1 MPYEGPSAA
10 IATLGGS
17 PTWGLGDRFHELA
30 AEQGHARLGVHR
42 PRTPYGLGPQV
53 EHYRAPGGREFLRI
67 PTYGQVVGED
77 PLLRASEW
85 KTFWIL
91 WRAGVRVLLV
101 GGTSGSCD
109 WRRSASDE
117 DAVRPGDLVLP
128 RSYLP
133 RDTMPTGLPG
143 TELEFCLARQVAIM
157 DDPFCPA
164 LAGAIREEAHRVPG
178 FRFRRVHGP
187 EEDVVLNR
195 WLAGNGFESLASC
208 RELEL
213 YGRLTGMPV
222 ITGDC
227 VSPVLA
233 RVCGMHLGYYHVV
246 ANWGTGLE
254 PDDPTITL
262 DRLYLETLP
271 RVAATL
277 ELALLGRL
285 DEPTAVPLP
294 GAPALSPP
302 GVRAGVLPPAV
313 RARRLGLLL
322 PSSGTVQE
330 VDFYRR
336 VPSHVTVHA
345 ARMRLPATTA
355 ADEVRMLDAHVLPA
369 AADLATIRP
378 DVVVFSCT
386 SAGALRGRDY
396 EARLCEEIAAAANAP
411 VVSTMHAVRGELARL
426 GLRSVAVVTPYPEAL
441 TGPIR
446 AGLEADG
453 LAVPVASGLGLT
465 DSLEIAAVPP
475 EAIARFAVETFRQGP
490 ADAVFVACCTFRA
503 FDARDTIAAAL
514 GVPVVT
520 SNQAALD
527 AALRVLDGK
536 RG

>member
-1 MPYEGPSAA
+1 MGVPRGVSA
-10 IATLGGS
+10 IASTRWPRRRATSGS
-17 PTWGLGDRFHELA
+17 ASTVRERPTA
-30 AEQGHARLGVHR
+30 SA
-42 PRTPYGLGPQV
+42 PQV
-53 EHYRAPGGREFLRI
+53 EHYRTPGGREFLRI
-67 PTYGQVVGED
+67 PTYGQVVDED
-77 PLLRASEW
+77 PLLRGSEW

-109 WRRSASDE
+109 WRRTAADD

-128 RSYLP
+128 RSYLA

-143 TELEFCLARQVAIM
+143 TELEFCLPRQVAIM

-164 LAGAIREEAHRVPG
+164 LAEAIREDARRLPG
-178 FRFRRVHGP
+178 FRFRRIHGP
-187 EEDVVLNR
+187 EAGVVLNR
-195 WLAGNGFESLASC
+195 WLAGNGFESLATC

-254 PDDPTITL
+254 VEDPTITL

-271 RVAATL
+271 SRGGHARAR
-277 ELALLGRL
+277 APRPAGGAR
-285 DEPTAVPLP
+285 PLP
-294 GAPALSPP
+294 LSGAPPP
-302 GVRAGVLPPAV
+302 APSRVRARALARAV
-313 RARRLGLLL
+313 TPRRLGLLL

-336 VPSHVTVHA
+336 VPPHVTVHA
-345 ARMRLPATTA
+345 ARMRLPSTTE
-355 ADEVRMLDAHVLPA
+355 ADEARMLDAHVLPA
-369 AADLATIRP
+369 AADLATMRP

-396 EARLCEEIAAAANAP
+396 ETRLCGEIAETAAAP
-411 VVSTMHAVRGELARL
+411 VVTTMEACRDALARL
-426 GLRSVAVVTPYPEAL
+426 GVRSVDRGHPVPRVL
-441 TGPIR
+441 DR
-446 AGLEADG
+446 ADPDG
-453 LAVPVASGLGLT
+453 ARGRRPGGPVARGLGLT
-465 DSLEIAAVPP
+465 DSLDIAAVTP
-475 EAIARFAVETFRQGP
+475 EAIARFAVETFRHGP

-503 FDARDTIAAAL
+503 FDARDAITAAL

-527 AALRVLDGK
+527 AALRSSAATPSD
-536 RG
+536 RTRRRR